1 MIRKCVRLLNE
12 ARHRLFIDLGDHRNT
27 VFLAGTGRSGTTW
40 IQELVNYNNDYRIM
54 FEPFHSNKIDQ
65 IKHWNYRQYLKS
77 DDQRKR
83 YIDPAECIL
92 SGNIKHPWI
101 DARNHKLV
109 VRKRLIKD
117 IRTQLILH
125 WISQKFPDIPIVL
138 LLRHPCAVAN
148 SKIKLGWDSH
158 LNDFLTQRE
167 LVNDYLEPFRNHIQ
181 KSEDIFDNHIFLWCI
196 ENYIPLTQFSE
207 NQILV
212 TFYETICENT
222 QSEAERIFSFLGRS
236 LPESI
241 LEKAAKPSTL
251 SREWSAVVN
260 GSDSINSWRK
270 NISHMQIKRAVDI
283 LQIFGMDRIYNETS
297 IPLVSG
303 QEVLNLFGTE
313 DSANVSAI
321 T

>member
-1 MIRKCVRLLNE
+1 MIRKCIRLLNE
-12 ARHRLFIDLGDHRNT
+12 ARHKLFIDLGNHRHT

-40 IQELVNYNNDYRIM
+40 IQELINYNNDYRIM
-54 FEPFHSNKIDQ
+54 FEPFHSNKIHL
-65 IKHWNYRQYLKS
+65 IKHWNYRQYLKGNDES
-77 DDQRKR
+77 KR
-83 YIDPAECIL
+83 YIDPAERIL

-101 DARNHKLV
+101 DAQNHKFIAH
-109 VRKRLIKD
+109 KRLIKD
-117 IRTQLILH
+117 IRAQLILH

-158 LNDFLTQRE
+158 LHEFLAQRE
-167 LVNDYLEPFRNHIQ
+167 LVNDYLEPFKNHIQ
-181 KSEDIFDNHIFLWCI
+181 KSGDIFDNHIFLWCI

-212 TFYETICENT
+212 AFYETICET
-222 QSEAERIFSFLGRS
+222 PQSEAARIFSFLGQS

-241 LEKAAKPSTL
+241 LEKATKPSAL
-251 SREWSAVVN
+251 ARDWSAVVT

-270 NISHMQIKRAVDI
+270 NISPMQIKRAVEI

-297 IPLVSG
+297 VPLVNG
-303 QEVLNLFGTE
+303 QEALNLFGTE
-313 DSANVSAI
+313 SK
-321 T
+321 TLR